1 VKETQN
7 LKMLDLRSIK
17 DNLMETRITMLETR
31 FDTILPTLATKEDLK
46 SVEIQLTSMELKLT
60 KTIHHEITSCTW
72 KMISWMTAVVGMAFA
87 GVFYIARYLP
97 A

>member
-1 VKETQN
+1 
-7 LKMLDLRSIK
+7 
-17 DNLMETRITMLETR
+17 METRITILETR

-46 SVEIQLTSMELKLT
+46 SMEFKLT

-72 KMISWMTAVVGMAFA
+72 KMISWMTAVVAMAFT
-87 GVFYIARYLP
+87 GVFYVARYLP

>member
-1 VKETQN
+1 
-7 LKMLDLRSIK
+7 
-17 DNLMETRITMLETR
+17 METRMTMLETR

-46 SVEIQLTSMELKLT
+46 NIELKLINMELKLT

-72 KMISWMTAVVGMAFA
+72 KMISWMTAVVCMAFA
-87 GVFYIARYLP
+87 GVFYVARYLP

>member
-1 VKETQN
+1 
-7 LKMLDLRSIK
+7 M
-17 DNLMETRITMLETR
+17 TMLETR

-46 SVEIQLTSMELKLT
+46 SVELKLTNMELKLT

-72 KMISWMTAVVGMAFA
+72 RMIRWMTAVVGLAFA
-87 GVFYIARYLP
+87 GVFYVARYLP

>member
-1 VKETQN
+1 
-7 LKMLDLRSIK
+7 
-17 DNLMETRITMLETR
+17 METRMTMLETR

-46 SVEIQLTSMELKLT
+46 SVELKLTNMELKLI

-72 KMISWMTAVVGMAFA
+72 RMISWMTAVVGLAFT
-87 GVFYIARYLP
+87 GVFYVARYLP